1 VSAVADPSREVT
13 QDECSYDEFLACLVS
28 REIQDGG
35 AAFVGAAL
43 PAIRAGTLLGHLLR
57 GPNTRMLISMTTT
70 NLYDTPVIDRFSFV
84 TDWRGSRWAEHYR
97 IVEDIFG
104 NMRKIAG
111 WRGFFVGAL
120 QVDAF
125 GNSNL
130 LGRRDAHGGF
140 ALRGAGSVGTPSV
153 TSVAASF
160 NILVNRH
167 DPSVFVDACDYVS
180 APGWIDGSPGARER
194 LGLRGGPA
202 GCFSPLG
209 TFDFDPESR
218 RMRIKTLHPGS
229 TVEQVTGATG
239 FDLVV
244 PDEVP
249 ATKLP
254 TELELHTLRTRID
267 RLGQLRKEGASWP
280 ASM

>member
-1 VSAVADPSREVT
+1 VVT
-13 QDECSYDEFLACLVS
+13 QEECSYEEFLACLVS

-43 PAIRAGTLLGHLLR
+43 PAIRAGTLLGHLLH

-104 NMRKIAG
+104 NMRKMAT

-120 QVDAF
+120 QVDPF

-130 LGRRDAHGGF
+130 LGRRASDGGF
-140 ALRGAGSVGTPSV
+140 SLRGAGCVGTPSV
-153 TSVAASF
+153 TAVAASF

-167 DPSVFVDACDYVS
+167 DPSVFVEECDYVS
-180 APGWIDGSPGARER
+180 APGWIDGSTGARER

-202 GCFSPLG
+202 SVFSPLG
-209 TFDFDPESR
+209 TFDFHPETR
-218 RMRIKTLHPGS
+218 RLRLHSLHPGV
-229 TVEQVTGATG
+229 TAAQVREATG
-239 FDLVV
+239 FELEARDDAPV
-244 PDEVP
+244 
-249 ATKLP
+249 TQLP

-267 RLGQLRKEGASWP
+267 RLGELRKEGTTWP
-280 ASM
+280 AST

>member
-1 VSAVADPSREVT
+1 MTITTDDSRRVG

-28 REIQDGG
+28 REIEDGG

-43 PAIRAGTLLGHLLR
+43 PAIRAGTLLGHLLH

-70 NLYDTPVIDRFSFV
+70 NLHHIPVIDRFSFV

-120 QVDAF
+120 QVDPY

-130 LGRRDAHGGF
+130 LGRRDEDGGF
-140 ALRGAGSVGTPSV
+140 AFRGAGSVGTPSV
-153 TSVAASF
+153 TAVAASF

-167 DPSVFVDACDYVS
+167 DPSVFVEECDFVS
-180 APGWIDGSPGARER
+180 APGWIDGTPGARDR

-202 GCFSPLG
+202 SCLSPLG
-209 TFDFDPESR
+209 VFDFEPETR
-218 RMRIKTLHPGS
+218 RMRGKTLHPG
-229 TVEQVTGATG
+229 VTPDHVRAATG
-239 FDLVV
+239 FDI
-244 PDEVP
+244 DVP
-249 ATKLP
+249 ADTPTTLLP
-254 TELELHTLRTRID
+254 SELELETLRTRID
-267 RLGQLRKEGASWP
+267 RLGELRKEGASWP
-280 ASM
+280 TST